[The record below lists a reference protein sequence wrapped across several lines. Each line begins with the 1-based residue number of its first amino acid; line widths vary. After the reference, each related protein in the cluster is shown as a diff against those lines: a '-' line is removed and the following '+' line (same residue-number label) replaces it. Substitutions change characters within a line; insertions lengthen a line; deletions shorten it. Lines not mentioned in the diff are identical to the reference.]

1 MSPLQ
6 PNRLTA
12 RIAMGLM
19 AATLCAGSAWAEA
32 SGGLIW
38 MGGQGFATRRV
49 DQSFAL
55 VSTDG
60 IANVPVQLENQPIG
74 MTDERGQLLITPLRA
89 YDRNLVSIDPL
100 ALPAAMRVE
109 RVRAEVT
116 PGGRAGTLVRFGLT
130 PLRAAQL
137 SLVDHAGQPLP
148 LGSTVRI
155 SRAAA
160 DASDA
165 AAPTTQAVIGYDG
178 LVYLEQLTQQ
188 QRLHVQRPDGRSCAV
203 ELTLPEAASAG
214 AIARLGPLTCAE
226 AP

>member
-1 MSPLQ
+1 MKIKIMLAAAALAAGLASPALAGD
-6 PNRLTA
+6 PT
-12 RIAMGLM
+12 GLWQ
-19 AATLCAGSAWAEA
+19 TPTN
-32 SGGLIW
+32 
-38 MGGQGFATRRV
+38 GGQ
-49 DQSFAL
+49 
-55 VSTDG
+55 
-60 IANVPVQLENQPIG
+60 
-74 MTDERGQLLITPLRA
+74 
-89 YDRNLVSIDPL
+89 
-100 ALPAAMRVE
+100 
-109 RVRAEVT
+109 
-116 PGGRAGTLVRFGLT
+116 
-130 PLRAAQL
+130 
-137 SLVDHAGQPLP
+137 
-148 LGSTVRI
+148 VRI